1 LDLKEGAIV
10 ANRFRLV
17 RMLGKGG
24 MGSVW
29 LAQHIGL
36 DIPCAVKFI
45 RAESAANPDARAR
58 FEREARAAAQ
68 LRTPNVVQILDYG
81 VFEETPYIAM
91 ELLVGEPLSARLA
104 RRGRLDATETI
115 RIVSQIGRAL
125 GKAHQAGIVHR
136 DLKPENVFLVADEEG
151 EIAKVLDFGVAKQ
164 TIGLTDSNTQTGALL
179 GTPFYM
185 SPEQAQGTKAIDSR
199 ADLWSLAV
207 LSFRCITGE
216 LPFRSD
222 ALGDLLIKI
231 VMQPLPVP
239 SHLARG
245 VPPGF
250 DSWWERAAQREPDR
264 RFQTAKEL
272 VDSLGTAL
280 GLGFTVPTA
289 APGMATASS
298 IGLAPGARSAVG
310 AGAPSAVG
318 QWEQGPAPMGETQA
332 PSTTP
337 WQRQATPFAQGAAPA
352 ATGPA
357 GYPSAATASGAHQPV
372 QGYGP
377 GYAQAQAPS
386 AGGAGDPRGAAA
398 PAPYPGPPGPARP
411 YPPTAQIPVLAPAPT
426 AQPQHGQLAPAARL
440 ALSAAGMP
448 LLSAES
454 GSGPS
459 VAGFATQAPNPA
471 SRRRGAV
478 IGAMVTV
485 GLLFGL
491 GASFLV
497 YRGLLGAHGAS
508 GLGTPVASTTGGEPA
523 PQTSAT
529 AEPSSTATETAS
541 ETVEASATPST
552 EPAPES
558 SSAEVAKPP
567 KGKLKT
573 PSAAPTSEP
582 TAKSKTRPIA
592 TTLDVEPKPKGSSKP
607 PDFGF

>member
-1 LDLKEGAIV
+1 
-10 ANRFRLV
+10 
-17 RMLGKGG
+17 MLGKGG

-45 RAESAANPDARAR
+45 HAESAANPDARAR

-104 RRGRLDATETI
+104 RRSRLDATETL
-115 RIVSQIGRAL
+115 RIVAQIGRAL

-164 TIGLTDSNTQTGALL
+164 TIGLTGSNTQTGALL

-207 LSFRCITGE
+207 LCFRCVTGE

-239 SHLARG
+239 SHLVRG

-250 DSWWERAAQREPDR
+250 DAWWERAAQREPDR

-272 VDSLGTAL
+272 VDSLGSAL
-280 GLGFTVPTA
+280 GLGFTVAPAPT
-289 APGMATASS
+289 GTAGAGSM
-298 IGLAPGARSAVG
+298 GLAAAQSVG
-310 AGAPSAVG
+310 GHGAPSAPS
-318 QWEQGPAPMGETQA
+318 QWDPSHPPMAETQA

-337 WQRQATPFAQGAAPA
+337 WQRQATPFAPGLTPA
-352 ATGPA
+352 GA
-357 GYPSAATASGAHQPV
+357 GYPAAGSAGELAGQS
-372 QGYGP
+372 YGP
-377 GYAQAQAPS
+377 GYTQVPAPS
-386 AGGAGDPRGAAA
+386 AVAGGPLAAAGAAA
-398 PAPYPGPPGPARP
+398 PYPGAPGPARP
-411 YPPTAQIPVLAPAPT
+411 YPPTAQLPVVAPQPA
-426 AQPQHGQLAPAARL
+426 AQPAHGQLAPAAQR

-459 VAGFATQAPNPA
+459 VAGFATQAPSPA

-478 IGAMVTV
+478 IGAMVAVT
-485 GLLFGL
+485 LLFGL

-497 YRGLLGAHGAS
+497 YRGLLGSHGAS
-508 GLGTPVASTTGGEPA
+508 GPAAPAASATAAEPE
-523 PQTSAT
+523 PQASAT
-529 AEPSSTATETAS
+529 AEPTG
-541 ETVEASATPST
+541 SATAAASGSADASGAPSA
-552 EPAPES
+552 EPAPEAS
-558 SSAEVAKPP
+558 GAEPGADVAKGP
-567 KGKLKT
+567 KGKLK
-573 PSAAPTSEP
+573 APPAGSTAEP
-582 TAKSKTRPIA
+582 TGKPKTRPIA
-592 TTLDVEPKPKGSSKP
+592 TTLDVEPRPKGSSKP
-607 PDFGF
+607 TDFGF